1 MTAPLVSVILPVR
14 DRAASLG
21 RAIES
26 VFAQTHQEIEL
37 IVIDDGSTDD
47 SAAVARGYGA
57 DVTVL
62 SQAAAGPYP
71 ARNLGIH
78 HASGDLIAFI
88 DSDDAWRPGRLA
100 AQLHLLE
107 DRRTGLVFGD
117 ARHVGPGARGRTCFG
132 VTPPARGDVAAH
144 FAWGNFV
151 PTVCVLA
158 RRSCLL
164 EAGGF
169 PTSHP
174 IAADYLTWFRI
185 ALRHRLDFA
194 AEVLAD
200 YAVGGGGI
208 SADIGRSL
216 QARIELFSA
225 ELAAATVPSERELL
239 RKLVFNLGLH
249 LAIAKARGRVSA
261 GEQAAR
267 VMRGALGQAAPADL
281 LPWSAAWISRQ
292 ARRRAGA
299 LAG

>member
-1 MTAPLVSVILPVR
+1 MRAPLVSVILPVR

-26 VFAQTHQEIEL
+26 VLAQTHQEIEL

-47 SAAVARGYGA
+47 SVAVARGYGA

-62 SQAAAGPYP
+62 SQEAAGPYP
-71 ARNLGIH
+71 ARNLGIQR
-78 HASGDLIAFI
+78 ASGDPIAFI

-100 AQLHLLE
+100 AQLPLLE

-117 ARHVGPGARGRTCFG
+117 ARHVGPDARGRTCFG

-144 FAWGNFV
+144 FAWGNFI
-151 PTVCVLA
+151 PTVCVLV

-174 IAADYLTWFRI
+174 IAADYLLWFRI

-194 AEVLAD
+194 SAVLAD
-200 YAVGGGGI
+200 YTVGGSGI
-208 SADIGRSL
+208 SANLGQSL

-249 LAIAKARGRVSA
+249 LALATARGRVA
-261 GEQAAR
+261 TGEHAAR
-267 VMRGALGQAAPADL
+267 VIRGALGQASPADL
-281 LPWSAAWISRQ
+281 LPWSAAWVSRQ
-292 ARRRAGA
+292 ARRRARA